1 MWRLWRTAQ
10 ETHSRPSDLLCIED
24 RLMAFLFDSCVVTFG
39 TIIENAR
46 AERVRVGDP
55 KKFDWEQKYT
65 MDQLLDQNFFLPSSN
80 SAEARPL
87 QAAPTTGIAGILALA
102 DEGNNSIKRWVY
114 VGPEA
119 KKPE

>member
-65 MDQLLDQNFFLPSSN
+65 MDQLLD
-80 SAEARPL
+80 RPL
-87 QAAPTTGIAGILALA
+87 QAAPTAGIAGILALA